1 MLPFL
6 ISHQQTAHIH
16 SRSVSETGRLISD
29 ILEIADTLNLKSYL
43 VTIDVD
49 KTFDLLNHFFLMTVL
64 KKFHF
69 GPSFLERIETV
80 LKIQESCVISTD
92 TTALYF
98 KLQKGEHQGDP
109 ISAYFFIL
117 H

>member
-49 KTFDLLNHFFLMTVL
+49 KTFD
-64 KKFHF
+64 
-69 GPSFLERIETV
+69 
-80 LKIQESCVISTD
+80 
-92 TTALYF
+92 
-98 KLQKGEHQGDP
+98 
-109 ISAYFFIL
+109 
-117 H
+117 